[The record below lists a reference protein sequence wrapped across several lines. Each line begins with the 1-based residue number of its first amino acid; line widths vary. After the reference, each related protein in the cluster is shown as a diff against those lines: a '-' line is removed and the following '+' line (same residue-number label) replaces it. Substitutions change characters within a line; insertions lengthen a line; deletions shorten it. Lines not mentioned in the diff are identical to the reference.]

1 MNFVNLLFVFTA
13 IILLNNF
20 CVALFGNTA
29 EPIENIYINSL
40 IQRYMVI
47 ESSLWNEINTN
58 ETKTNDLILKI
69 RNEHNEFFSS
79 ETLDWVM
86 SDEQKSKFKKYLN
99 LSVFESYI
107 RDDQNSKSISNVIL
121 SDYNSTLTND
131 LFDEIRKVY
140 IYLNGISKW
149 YTS

>member
-1 MNFVNLLFVFTA
+1 MNFVNSLYVFTA

-29 EPIENIYINSL
+29 DPIENIYINSL
-40 IQRYMVI
+40 IQRYMVV
-47 ESSLWNEINTN
+47 ESSLWNEINNN
-58 ETKTNDLILKI
+58 ETKTNELILKI

-86 SDEQKSKFKKYLN
+86 SEEQKSKFKKYLN

-131 LFDEIRKVY
+131 LFDEIRKV
-140 IYLNGISKW
+140 
-149 YTS
+149 